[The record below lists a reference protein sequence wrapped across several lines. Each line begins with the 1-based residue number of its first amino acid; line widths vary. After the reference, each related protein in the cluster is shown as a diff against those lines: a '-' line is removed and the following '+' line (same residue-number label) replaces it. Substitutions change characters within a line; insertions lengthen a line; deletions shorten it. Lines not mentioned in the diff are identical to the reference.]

1 MGVYRQML
9 IAQREADVLLSLT
22 LYVGSGD
29 DVFAAITRNGALE
42 STVVAFSTVFEH
54 VRHIPSRQKV
64 ILNENGRNSPR
75 RRATNTQY
83 EGGWGYFT
91 GGGLGVR
98 EGGGDKWARAG

>member
-1 MGVYRQML
+1 MCTPP
-9 IAQREADVLLSLT
+9 SLVEK
-22 LYVGSGD
+22 YNFAFAFCSVFDSRDFPPSGE
-29 DVFAAITRNGALE
+29 TPNRR
-42 STVVAFSTVFEH
+42 T
-54 VRHIPSRQKV
+54 RQKV

-83 EGGWGYFT
+83 EGGWGYYT